1 MPKSHEGPA
10 ATLADEIRAGL
21 DIRAI
26 CLECQHT
33 SVLSSTALAQRLG
46 PNFVVRR
53 LIGRLR
59 CHKCRSKQVDVIVHQ
74 PNAAGLV
81 AGHGP
86 VAVVL
91 TRAALAPSC
100 SSDDDA

>member
-1 MPKSHEGPA
+1 MPRPPEGPV

-33 SVLSSTALAQRLG
+33 SVLSSRELAKRLG
-46 PNFVVRR
+46 DDFPVRR
-53 LIGRLR
+53 LIERLR
-59 CHKCRSKQVDVIVHQ
+59 CHQCRGKKVDVIVRQQSHG
-74 PNAAGLV
+74 AV

-86 VAVVL
+86 SRP
-91 TRAALAPSC
+91 T
-100 SSDDDA
+100 DAQ